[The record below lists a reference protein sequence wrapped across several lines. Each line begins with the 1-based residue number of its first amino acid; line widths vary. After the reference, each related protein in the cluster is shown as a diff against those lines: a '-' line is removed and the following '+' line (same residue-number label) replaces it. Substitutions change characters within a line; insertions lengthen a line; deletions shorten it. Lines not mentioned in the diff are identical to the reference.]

1 MKKRFTLLFAALLAF
16 VGVAK
21 ADFTLSYKQQT
32 GFWGDAITEYP
43 SEIGTLIT
51 ENSISGAE
59 VHSLDQEIDVVA
71 NGDVVVTFMHVDGA
85 HKQHLLGVVLK
96 GGNGAVVKAEY
107 HYGTAAGSS
116 SDNTYTLSG
125 VEAGTYTL
133 SFYVTNNGGDNVN
146 RFGGNITVTGAKI
159 HAASGVVTSIEDLS
173 NDKLYTI
180 VPKDITRGA
189 MYATSTSVN
198 LDACGGTRGNAANSS
213 VAIDG
218 TQTEQQFAI
227 YKHNEVMYL
236 YSVGAGKFVSD
247 ISGNLF
253 PLVETPRH
261 NIALEVS
268 AEAGYFI
275 IKAKGSEFIN
285 VSTGHA
291 AGCVAGWNSV
301 DDGNKLQITEVAAM
315 PEATLTQLKDAF
327 AAAEAALLPEVS
339 TEAAPRYY
347 TIGSYDRGGFL
358 TNMGSGKG
366 VEHVTA
372 TTNSLWYFT
381 KANDNGGVY
390 ICNKNGGYLDADK
403 KVSDNKAVWYV
414 LSNGV
419 NLQGAVISSTKPISD
434 GSCIDANNT
443 NTGVGSYAPSAT
455 DWQGTTWVFVESN
468 VVTYKFAYGDKVVA
482 KEVIAAKGGAYPD
495 YGLPY
500 GLVAAQA
507 KPEGV
512 VDGDKE
518 VAVDVSF
525 SFPVSNE
532 NSTKAVMI
540 GAHNSEAFLW
550 RAKVDTITVQKNATA
565 DSENYYWAIY
575 PTFAENSLNYT
586 VTIKNL
592 GTGRYITSTS
602 ADKKHEAGVV
612 TLAEEGS
619 VLTVESSNQ
628 FKLATGKYLSV
639 NSSSVETVQYMGTW
653 DSHGGTK
660 NKFVDYPGL
669 DADVKAAF
677 IEKFAAFDAL
687 KEGEALS
694 KLTAMKA
701 QWDNVAVVVAPMS
714 KAIEAGDFVKKADVV
729 AATESMATV
738 TTAVEPVLAY
748 FNGDYKT
755 TSDKVKTFFGK
766 LEEESEAHTALAAAI
781 AIFEDVAAVTTV
793 AELETKV
800 ADVNTVYD
808 AQYAPYDL
816 SEVKEEFSFQ
826 AEMFSYYGDDED
838 LKVFGGLRNTWN
850 SVNSFNEQIL
860 EKITADELVL
870 KGDVEYAMEAMEEAD
885 AKIESILAYYTET
898 YKPTLD
904 YAEAILDKYEEESDE
919 YNSLAAVI
927 EASKELTYVYNVE
940 SLKYNLA
947 DLKANPVYALYDIDA
962 PIETGETG
970 WVDITREGEH
980 PVIENPAFKTL
991 DGWVI
996 NQEIINGEVS
1006 EDFADEDAYNQHD
1019 AEWGVLEIL
1028 PAADDMTGKK
1038 AVVNVKQ
1045 WSYTEVGVTYRLSGK
1060 VYHKGATN
1068 AVFFIGENEVA
1079 IPEEEWI
1086 TFDNAVDKF
1095 RDNYTVEIEFEAGS
1109 DYLPFGYSCEFE
1121 SADAALYVSDLK
1133 LEKFGASTYTLR
1145 ERFQEVYQGDMMQGV
1160 TGFSMLTNIEP
1171 YNMLE
1176 AMHPAY
1182 DVLYAEVDAIYGA
1195 MWEGVPTD
1203 TATVAKAIRS
1213 MEAMKADFDA
1223 VANYLMT
1230 DEYWNT
1236 TQDALGAIEG
1246 YMEES
1251 DVYAQLME
1259 AYNAAKGVVYYEEEV
1274 DGKIEVMAK
1283 YYATFTSVAD
1293 IEDALEALAN
1303 ALEDAEAK
1311 IPTGITLNKDEV
1323 VLEGEPT
1330 VQLTAT
1336 VKGSETADK
1345 SVFWE
1350 SDNEEVVAVDENGLV
1365 TVVGKIG
1372 TAYITAY
1379 SIHKRVYAECEVTVT
1394 ALPTG
1399 IDGFEVKVE
1408 TVIYD
1413 IHGRRVEK
1421 MEKGFYIVNGKKVLV
1436 K

>member
-21 ADFTLSYKQQT
+21 ADFQLTYSCDAD
-32 GFWGDAITEYP
+32 FWGSTLTEYP
-43 SEIGTLIT
+43 TEIAGLLTSESFTSAAVRCHD
-51 ENSISGAE
+51 EA
-59 VHSLDQEIDVVA
+59 
-71 NGDVVVTFMHVDGA
+71 VVVTGDVTVVFEHVTGKGD
-85 HKQHLLGVVLK
+85 HKQHILGVVLK
-96 GGNGAVVKAEY
+96 NAEGVVKADY
-107 HYGTAAGSS
+107 HYGTHPGTN
-116 SDNTYTLSG
+116 NTYTLSG
-125 VEAGTYTL
+125 VEAGEYTL
-133 SFYVTNNGGDNVN
+133 SMYVSNNGGDNVN
-146 RFGGNITVTGAKI
+146 NFGGTITVTGAKI

-173 NDKLYTI
+173 NDKLYAI
-180 VPKDITRGA
+180 VPKDNTRGA
-189 MYATSTSVN
+189 LYATSTSAY
-198 LDACGGTRGNAANSS
+198 LDACGGTRTNAANPN
-213 VAIDG
+213 VTIDA
-218 TQTEQQFAI
+218 TSPEQQFAI

-285 VSTGHA
+285 VSTGHT

-390 ICNKNGGYLDADK
+390 ICNKNGGYLDANK
-403 KVSDNKAVWYV
+403 QVSENKAVWYV

-419 NLQGAVISSTKPISD
+419 NLQGAVISSAKPIS
-434 GSCIDANNT
+434 GNCCIDAKNN
-443 NTGVGSYAPSAT
+443 NTGVGGYAPKAD
-455 DWQGTTWVFVESN
+455 DWKGTTWVFAESN
-468 VVTYKFAYGDKVVA
+468 VVTYEYTYGDKVYTQ
-482 KEVIAAKGGAYPD
+482 ELIAAKGGAYPD
-495 YGLPY
+495 YRLPH
-500 GLVAAQA
+500 GVVAAEA

-512 VDGDKE
+512 VDGDTKVTRE
-518 VAVDVSF
+518 LAF
-525 SFPVSNE
+525 SFPVSDE

-550 RAKVDTITVQKNATA
+550 RAVGDGITVQKNATA
-565 DSENYYWAIY
+565 NSENYYWAIY
-575 PTFAENSLNYT
+575 PTFAENSLAYT

-592 GTGRYITSTS
+592 GTGKYIYSTS
-602 ADKKHEAGVV
+602 DANSHDAGVV
-612 TLAEEGS
+612 TLADEGS
-619 VLTVESSNQ
+619 VFTLESGNQ
-628 FKLATGKYLSV
+628 FKLATDKYLSI
-639 NSSSVETVQYMGTW
+639 NSANVDTEQILGTCY
-653 DSHGGTK
+653 SHGGTK

-669 DADVKAAF
+669 DAEVKAAF

-694 KLTAMKA
+694 KLTTMKA

-755 TSDKVKTFFGK
+755 TSDKVKAFFGK
-766 LEEESEAHTALAAAI
+766 LEEDSEAHTALAAAI
-781 AIFEDVAAVTTV
+781 ATFEAVADVTTVEALEAKVAAV
-793 AELETKV
+793 
-800 ADVNTVYD
+800 NTAYD
-808 AQYAPYDL
+808 EQYEPYDL
-816 SEVKEEFSFQ
+816 SEVWADFLYQ
-826 AEMFSYYGDDED
+826 AEMFEYLAEDESLND
-838 LKVFGGLRNTWN
+838 LLMAKNRWNGVKTSNDEIKGKVEA
-850 SVNSFNEQIL
+850 EQ
-860 EKITADELVL
+860 LVL
-870 KGDVEYAMEAMEEAD
+870 KGDVEYAIEDTKAAAEF
-885 AKIESILAYYTET
+885 IESILTYYNET

-904 YAEAILDKYEEESDE
+904 YAEAILIKYEASSDE
-919 YNSLAAVI
+919 YNSLAPVI
-927 EASKELTYVYNVE
+927 ETAKADAPNAYSVE
-940 SLKYNLA
+940 DLKSLVAN
-947 DLKANPVYALYDIDA
+947 LKANEVYALYDIDA
-962 PIETGETG
+962 PITTGEEG
-970 WVDITREGEH
+970 WVDITRVEEGS
-980 PVIENPAFKTL
+980 PVIDNPGFKVL
-991 DGWVI
+991 DAWVI
-996 NQEIINGEVS
+996 NQKIINGEES

-1019 AEWGVLEIL
+1019 AEWSVLEIL

-1045 WSYTEVGVTYRLSGK
+1045 WAYTEVGVTYRLSGK
-1060 VYHKGATN
+1060 AYHKGATN
-1068 AVFFIGENEVA
+1068 AVFFVGDEQVE

-1086 TFDNAVDKF
+1086 TFENAPDKF
-1095 RDNYTVEIEFEAGS
+1095 WDNYTVVIEFEAGS
-1109 DYLPFGYSCEFE
+1109 DYLPFGYGCEFE

-1133 LEKFGASTYTLR
+1133 LEKIGTSTYTLR
-1145 ERFQEVYQGDMMQGV
+1145 ERFQEVYQGNMMQGV
-1160 TGFSMLTNIEP
+1160 TGFSMLKVFEP
-1171 YNMLE
+1171 YRFLE

-1223 VANYLMT
+1223 VANYLMS
-1230 DEYWNT
+1230 DDYWNT
-1236 TQDALGAIEG
+1236 TQEALTVIED

-1311 IPTGITLNKDEV
+1311 IPTEITLDEEEV
-1323 VLEGEPT
+1323 ELNGEPT

-1345 SVFWE
+1345 SVFWV
-1350 SDNEEVVAVDENGLV
+1350 SDEEEVATVDENGLV
-1365 TVVGKIG
+1365 TAVGEG
-1372 TAYITAY
+1372 EAYIIAY
-1379 SIHKRVYAECEVTVT
+1379 SIHKNVSAKCEVTVT
-1394 ALPTG
+1394 ALTDG

-1413 IHGRRVEK
+1413 IHGRQVEK